1 MKATSVWGLI
11 SVLFL
16 ALGLSAWFIL
26 RLPGVAVAVLLSPPA
41 RPLLNNALQNQLDA
55 GIHEKYFFQLV
66 RAHRYAEARSLCT
79 PELKSALS
87 AASLEAQW
95 AAFEKSHGRVTVW
108 TETGDTTS
116 LLPKYVEFQ
125 LRVDGTRG
133 SGKAALRMVKLNGD
147 WRIARVSVTP

>member
-1 MKATSVWGLI
+1 VKATAAWGLV
-11 SVLFL
+11 SVLVV
-16 ALGLSAWFIL
+16 ALGLAAWFLL
-26 RLPGVAVAVLLSPPA
+26 RLPGVAVAVLRSPPA
-41 RPLLNNALQNQLDA
+41 RPLLNNAFQNQLDA

-79 PELKSALS
+79 PELKATLS

-95 AAFEKSHGRVTVW
+95 VAFEKAHGRVTSW

-116 LLPKYVEFQ
+116 LLPKYVELQ
-125 LRVDGTRG
+125 LWVDGTRG
-133 SGKAALRMVKLNGD
+133 SGKAALRMVELNGD